1 MHSSKNRHGRYPS
14 KRLLL
19 SFCVWVIFAH
29 GVVQLFQVVS
39 SQIPCNGEKREEIP
53 HSLSSPVTITA
64 TTMASSCHNH
74 TTGNNLRCNMSD
86 YLRYEA
92 SSIRYSMVTDGFLG
106 KQEMLR
112 YAAYHAGEEDGNGGR
127 PVTVSE
133 WAAIIE
139 ESQASQRQLT
149 ELLKGAPYSAFFFET
164 KGVTK
169 ASMKEKHFEFVIVDA
184 PGLHDVTIRSG
195 TDLHAFSQ
203 YISNL
208 KSNEAGA
215 VFTNL
220 GGDSVLIA
228 PQVMSETE
236 IGAYSHLA
244 NFLRGASSSQSLKLW
259 SLVGKTYLN
268 VLNRKQNDHSPVWL
282 STSGLGGT
290 FILLS
295 CVSTW
300 LLSVSFAFACSLY
313 H

>member
-1 MHSSKNRHGRYPS
+1 M
-14 KRLLL
+14 
-19 SFCVWVIFAH
+19 IFAH
-29 GVVQLFQVVS
+29 GVVQLFRAIS
-39 SQIPCNGEKREEIP
+39 SQILCSNGEKRGEIP
-53 HSLSSPVTITA
+53 HSSSSSSVTIKATA
-64 TTMASSCHNH
+64 ACHNPNKS
-74 TTGNNLRCNMSD
+74 TGNNIRCNMSD

-92 SSIRYSMVTDGFLG
+92 SSISYSMVTDG
-106 KQEMLR
+106 KQEKLR
-112 YAAYHAGEEDGNGGR
+112 YAAYHAGADDGNIGR
-127 PVTVSE
+127 PMMVSE

-149 ELLKGAPYSAFFFET
+149 ELLKAAPYSAFFFET

-184 PGLHDVTIRSG
+184 PRLYDVTTRSG

-236 IGAYSHLA
+236 IGTYSHLA

-268 VLNRKQNDHSPVWL
+268 VLNRKENDHSPVWL

-290 FILLS
+290 HLFYLL
-295 CVSTW
+295 
-300 LLSVSFAFACSLY
+300 
-313 H
+313 